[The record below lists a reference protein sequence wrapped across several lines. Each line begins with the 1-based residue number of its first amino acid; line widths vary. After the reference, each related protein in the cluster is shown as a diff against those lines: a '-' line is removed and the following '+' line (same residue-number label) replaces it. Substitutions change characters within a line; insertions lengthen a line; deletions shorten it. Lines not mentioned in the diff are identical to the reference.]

1 MFNKKQTNN
10 IENDFMEYSVR
21 DNVQDEE
28 IKNSGGGL
36 GSIIQILI
44 ILILIGV
51 LAIGGMFGYKYFQN
65 DIQQTKNINTAD
77 NNLPTPVD
85 NIDATLQKVVSKQP
99 ITNENGQK
107 MYTQEQMKA
116 IVQMMMAQMNN
127 KLENPDAKNSTQEAT
142 QDNKLISSLED
153 IEVDQIQDITTKSST
168 KTDITQKITK
178 KSSDKI
184 DRFNKVVVKKNNK
197 NIDDISSQIS
207 SAIEELD
214 QKDSK
219 KSTYTKSISNEI
231 STRENEMRFIV
242 VREGDSLSK
251 IAKRAYGSVTAY
263 DIIVEANPDL
273 IKNPNRIFVGQKL
286 RIPSITN

>member
-1 MFNKKQTNN
+1 MFNKKQAN
-10 IENDFMEYSVR
+10 IEDDFMEYNVR
-21 DNVQDEE
+21 DNNQENE
-28 IKNSGGGL
+28 TTNSNGGL

-44 ILILIGV
+44 ILILVGV

-65 DIQQTKNINTAD
+65 DIQTTNQAENTP
-77 NNLPTPVD
+77 PTPV
-85 NIDATLQKVVSKQP
+85 NKIDEVEATLQKVVSQQP
-99 ITNENGQK
+99 VTNENGQK

-116 IVQMMMAQMNN
+116 IVQMMMAEMNN
-127 KLENPDAKNSTQEAT
+127 KTEKESVKNSTQEKE
-142 QDNKLISSLED
+142 QNNELVSSLED
-153 IEVDQIQDITTKSST
+153 IEVDQMKDITTKSSD
-168 KTDITQKITK
+168 KADITQEVTK
-178 KSSDKI
+178 KSDDKI
-184 DRFNKVVVKKNNK
+184 DRFNKVVVKKSDK

-214 QKDSK
+214 QKDTKTSK
-219 KSTYTKSISNEI
+219 YTKSISNEI

-242 VREGDSLSK
+242 VQEGDSLSK

-286 RIPSITN
+286 RIPSVIN